1 VAALLTLILGV
12 LGLLEYRAGGFLPV
26 AALGAGILAYAVLC
40 AADLEAA
47 FILILAVVPFSVE
60 MHIPGTGSALQVP
73 TEPMLFVAL
82 AAWLL
87 RFLAR
92 KSSILKAR
100 GFTLALLLALAACL
114 VSIID
119 CAYRF
124 TAVKATMNAAWYA
137 MFGIFLI
144 NNVRSR
150 GRLLALVAAWLLT
163 GTAIALYSLA
173 NVAAGHYYKWAGLWY
188 AFPFFTEHGSF
199 AAYLSFVFTL
209 ALALALEVRGV
220 AKLILGAVAL
230 LVGSQVVLS
239 LTRGAWFGLAGATV
253 LMVVVSGRRLRRPAN
268 ALLLLIGLCAATAL
282 FVGTG
287 STRVLE
293 KTSKLITDTEYVSN
307 LERLNRWY
315 AGWNMFRSDPLTG
328 VGFGAY
334 SDSYLK
340 FRRFPLETE
349 QSEKRMGAHSEY
361 LRVLAETGLV
371 GFLAA
376 GVVFLVLARTV
387 WRVLRRARDP
397 VLRGVAV
404 GLTAGLVTYLIH
416 AFVNNFMA
424 YDKVAIPVWASVGIL
439 FALDA
444 WGSTAESAGEPA
456 GP

>member
-1 VAALLTLILGV
+1 VAT
-12 LGLLEYRAGGFLPV
+12 
-26 AALGAGILAYAVLC
+26 LGAGILAYAVLC
-40 AADLEAA
+40 AVDLEAA
-47 FILILAVVPFSVE
+47 FILILVVVPFSVE

-92 KSSILKAR
+92 ESSTLKAR
-100 GFTLALLLALAACL
+100 GFTMALVLALAVCF
-114 VSIID
+114 VSVID

-124 TAVKATMNAAWYA
+124 TAVKATLNATWYA
-137 MFGIFLI
+137 LFGIFLI
-144 NNVRSR
+144 NNIRTR
-150 GRLLALVAAWLLT
+150 GRLLALIAAWLLT
-163 GTAIALYSLA
+163 GTAITLYSLA

-199 AAYLSFVFTL
+199 AAYVSFVFTL
-209 ALALALEVRGV
+209 ALALALEVRGI
-220 AKLILGAVAL
+220 AKLILGSLAL
-230 LVGSQVVLS
+230 LAASQIVLS
-239 LTRGAWFGLAGATV
+239 LTRGAWFGLSGAVV
-253 LMVVVSGRRLRRPAN
+253 LLVAVSGRRLLRPAN
-268 ALLLLIGLCAATAL
+268 ALLMLTGLCTATAL

-293 KTSKLITDTEYVSN
+293 KTSRLITDTQYVSN

-334 SDSYLK
+334 PDSYLK
-340 FRRFPLETE
+340 YRRFPLGTE
-349 QSEKRMGAHSEY
+349 QSNQRMGAHSEY

-376 GVVFLVLARTV
+376 GLVFLVLVRTV

-397 VLRGVAV
+397 VIRGVAV

-424 YDKVAIPVWASVGIL
+424 YDKVAIPVWASIGIL
-439 FALDA
+439 IAMDA
-444 WGSTAESAGEPA
+444 WGSRLENAGEPA